1 MVDHNLI
8 ADIGF
13 DEGAID
19 VCVGDFDLNEMM
31 SGEVQEN
38 LRRGRIL
45 QGRIVGKAGDDA
57 VIDVGLKSEGLVNKN
72 EFDYYRAAYEQDSE
86 LTELKAL
93 SAALEIKGLA
103 EAMNGWE
110 DHHGIG
116 LNMVAGVLVEQT
128 DWESEDVDDFVER
141 LTEGYFA
148 FGGGLFDEDED

>member
-1 MVDHNLI
+1 MQSIAWISSCHMAHFEANRNLS
-8 ADIGF
+8 AAIGAYF
-13 DEGAID
+13 
-19 VCVGDFDLNEMM
+19 M
-31 SGEVQEN
+31 
-38 LRRGRIL
+38 R
-45 QGRIVGKAGDDA
+45 
-57 VIDVGLKSEGLVNKN
+57 LVNKK

-148 FGGGLFDEDED
+148 FGGGHYFDEEED

>member
-1 MVDHNLI
+1 MAHFEANRNLS
-8 ADIGF
+8 AAIGAYF
-13 DEGAID
+13 
-19 VCVGDFDLNEMM
+19 M
-31 SGEVQEN
+31 
-38 LRRGRIL
+38 R
-45 QGRIVGKAGDDA
+45 
-57 VIDVGLKSEGLVNKN
+57 LVNKN

-148 FGGGLFDEDED
+148 FGGGFFDEDED